1 MFELTKKL
9 LGLGSKD
16 RNQADP
22 VHLAP
27 SDEGQPKDELAGVT
41 GLGLRDM
48 VMSGWFSADKGELFR
63 GFSVGPDDTV
73 VDVGCGDGG
82 YGVFCARLGAH
93 VIAIDVDEE
102 VVAAMA
108 KRLEAAN
115 PGRNT
120 AYVSDACPLPLSSG
134 LASRVLC
141 MEVLEHVPNPDAV
154 LAELFRVGK
163 PGALYLLTVPD
174 ALQEGLQKLVAPPS
188 YFQVPHHI
196 RIIGRE
202 EFEQMVT
209 RAGFEVL
216 EHTQH
221 GFFWAV
227 WWGLVWACDVDLAE
241 PDHPAL
247 DHWAAAWKAILD
259 QPNGKEYKQKL
270 DVFLPKHRVIVAR
283 KPFTGA

>member
-9 LGLGSKD
+9 LGLGPRDNGRPSVD
-16 RNQADP
+16 PANDTDPRN
-22 VHLAP
+22 
-27 SDEGQPKDELAGVT
+27 ELAGVT

-48 VMSGWFSADKGELFR
+48 VMSGWFSAEKGELCR
-63 GFSVGPDDTV
+63 GFPVGPDDTV

-82 YGVFCARLGAH
+82 YSMFCARQGAH
-93 VIAIDVDEE
+93 ITAFDIDEQ

-108 KRLEAAN
+108 KRLDAMN
-115 PGRNT
+115 PGRH
-120 AYVSDACPLPLSSG
+120 AALVSDACPLPLG
-134 LASRVLC
+134 DAVASRVLC
-141 MEVLEHVPNPDAV
+141 TEVLEHVPEPVTV

-174 ALQEGLQKLVAPPS
+174 ALQESLQKLVAPPS
-188 YFQVPHHI
+188 YFQAPHHV

-209 RAGFEVL
+209 GAGFEVL
-216 EHTQH
+216 EHTQY

-241 PDHPAL
+241 PGHPAL

-259 QPNGKEYKQKL
+259 QPNGKEYKEKL
-270 DVFLPKHRVIVAR
+270 DAFLPKHRVIVAR
-283 KPFTGA
+283 KPLAEA